1 MKELLELYQDY
12 KIDYAQFG
20 MNKNFAQWLRDDLN
34 YTDDDIIYLFE
45 EIKPWKNPPSH
56 PPNAQKP

>member
-45 EIKPWKNPPSH
+45 EIKP
-56 PPNAQKP
+56 